1 MPSGSGS
8 FLPPRRAEGQ
18 APQLGAVVA
27 PPTPWGATLEPREM
41 PPHEGG
47 LGGTLG
53 FSQSALS
60 SAPLQNPSPLNG
72 PPQAPP
78 PEPAYGRD
86 MATAAVF
93 PISRASLSGIPPHS
107 GSSGKPSYQRSS
119 KRRSRGSPV
128 FILAIALLFL
138 AGFLAAAGYLFREPL
153 MVVVHRFFPPTASEV
168 TTDTPVSSTPAAESP
183 ETKES
188 AATATA
194 ASKAPAV
201 AVPSAPD
208 AAKPTSAGL
217 AMKPS
222 GPVESVLPATKPAL
236 PAREEE
242 PSSALASATGVAA
255 PVTEGLVEIPPKPV
269 LPEVREGDAKSHS
282 AVSGPATGSGPLVH
296 IAEDIPAA
304 DQDEARVAAADLQKF
319 LNCTNLAERLEFT
332 LASDQMK
339 PLMERYYSVNPD
351 GPVPVDSIGFVR
363 LDRNPQ
369 VGGGPHALFGVE
381 SKKWEFPIPVMLES
395 SPTGYR
401 VDWLSF
407 VEFKDRVLEKFFQ
420 GYQPGRARFHVGITR
435 QHYFGDDVPDGGGK
449 EAFRVSTAPPN
460 PFLTTVFLDK
470 ASALSHELREQI
482 PWGAQVW
489 AIVELEWAKVGTQQ
503 WVELAA
509 VPQLNWYSVPT
520 APKALAEAP
529 QTPANQP
536 QPTPKGGPVL
546 KTPHGTLPLPSGR

>member
-1 MPSGSGS
+1 
-8 FLPPRRAEGQ
+8 
-18 APQLGAVVA
+18 
-27 PPTPWGATLEPREM
+27 M

-72 PPQAPP
+72 PLQGQPSEVTFGRETPTAP
-78 PEPAYGRD
+78 
-86 MATAAVF
+86 VF
-93 PISRASLSGIPPHS
+93 PISRASLSGTQPRS
-107 GSSGKPSYQRSS
+107 SSGKSAYQRPSQ
-119 KRRSRGSPV
+119 RRSRGSPV
-128 FILAIALLFL
+128 FILGIALLFL

-153 MVVVHRFFPPTASEV
+153 MVVVHRFFPS
-168 TTDTPVSSTPAAESP
+168 TTSDATVDTPVTKAPAEALP
-183 ETKES
+183 ETKDS
-188 AATATA
+188 PVTATTA
-194 ASKAPAV
+194 AKAPAV
-201 AVPSAPD
+201 AVPSAS
-208 AAKPTSAGL
+208 ATAKPTTEDL
-217 AMKPS
+217 AMKPT
-222 GPVESVLPATKPAL
+222 GPTESVLPATRPAL
-236 PAREEE
+236 SAKEEE
-242 PSSALASATGVAA
+242 PPSALPSATGVAA
-255 PVTEGLVEIPPKPV
+255 PVTETLVEIPPKAVMPDV
-269 LPEVREGDAKSHS
+269 HEGGAKSRS
-282 AVSGPATGSGPLVH
+282 VVSGSGPLVH
-296 IAEDIPAA
+296 VAEDIPVA
-304 DQDEARVAAADLQKF
+304 DQEEARVAAADLQKF
-319 LNCTNLAERLEFT
+319 LSAKNLAERLECT

-351 GPVPVDSIGFVR
+351 GPVAVDSIGFVR

-369 VGGGPHALFGVE
+369 VGGGPHALFGIE
-381 SKKWEFPIPVMLES
+381 SKKWEFPIPVMLEA
-395 SPTGYR
+395 SPSGYR

-520 APKALAEAP
+520 APKALAETP
-529 QTPANQP
+529 QASAGPS
-536 QPTPKGGPVL
+536 QPTPKGPAV
-546 KTPHGTLPLPSGR
+546 KTPNGTLPLPSGR